1 MMWNHYY
8 VSQLDE
14 TDCGA
19 AALAMILKY
28 YGSRVSISTIRKYAQ
43 TDKNGTTALGLIHA
57 ATHFNL
63 APKAIKTNISFLKG
77 NIPDIPIPFIAHVNK
92 KYGQHYVVV
101 CKLSKS
107 TVTIADPDP
116 SIKTVRMSY
125 NSFGKDWTGISLH
138 MTPTDKYT
146 VIKEDTNDLRS
157 TSKLLF
163 RQKGIIASVL
173 LATMLSTLI
182 TISGAFFLKQII
194 DSMVKKGQADVLC
207 ATALSLLLT
216 YIFHGFFTYTQEY
229 LSMVL
234 GQRVSL
240 EILLKYIRHL
250 FKLPMAFFEE
260 RKIGEITSR
269 FSDAETIISTLSRT
283 VVITI
288 LDSGVIIITG
298 IVLSCINMRLFILS
312 AIGIP
317 AYIIIMLIFY
327 KPFHK
332 YNYNRME
339 KNSDLNSQLIEDLRG
354 MESIKSLNAEDKMY
368 ETLDKKF
375 VNTLRADHQ
384 YNVAVILQE
393 SLKST
398 TGLILSLLVLYSGA
412 KMAINGQIT
421 VGQLVAFNSLM
432 GYFIGPF
439 ESIIN
444 LQNNLQHAGTASSRL
459 NQILHI
465 PIDQQTNQSIRN
477 SENKDQSTLNFI
489 QYSNVSFEYKYG
501 QPILK
506 QINLTINRNESTA
519 IIGSSGSGKTT
530 LLKLLIKF
538 YLPSTGTIMINDYS
552 TTTAPTSELRKYI
565 AYNPQTP
572 YIFSGSVLD
581 NILLGTKND
590 KTLAQ
595 VKKAAQLAE
604 IDEEIKRLPK
614 GYLTILSED
623 TGLSGGQMQRLA
635 IARAIISDAK
645 VLVFDESTSNLDV
658 LTEKKI
664 LTNLRSLPNK
674 TIVYIAHRLEVAQA
688 ADRII
693 VMDNGT
699 IVESGTHSQLL
710 RNRNKYYNLIK
721 EK

>member
-1 MMWNHYY
+1 
-8 VSQLDE
+8 
-14 TDCGA
+14 
-19 AALAMILKY
+19 
-28 YGSRVSISTIRKYAQ
+28 
-43 TDKNGTTALGLIHA
+43 
-57 ATHFNL
+57 
-63 APKAIKTNISFLKG
+63 
-77 NIPDIPIPFIAHVNK
+77 
-92 KYGQHYVVV
+92 
-101 CKLSKS
+101 
-107 TVTIADPDP
+107 
-116 SIKTVRMSY
+116 
-125 NSFGKDWTGISLH
+125 
-138 MTPTDKYT
+138 
-146 VIKEDTNDLRS
+146 
-157 TSKLLF
+157 
-163 RQKGIIASVL
+163 
-173 LATMLSTLI
+173 
-182 TISGAFFLKQII
+182 
-194 DSMVKKGQADVLC
+194 MVKKGQADVLC
-207 ATALSLLLT
+207 ATALSLLLA

-298 IVLSCINMRLFILS
+298 IVLSCISMRLFILS

-375 VNTLRADHQ
+375 VNTLRADYQ

-444 LQNNLQHAGTASSRL
+444 LQNNFQHAGTASSRL

-477 SENKDQSTLNFI
+477 SENKDQSTPNFI

-506 QINLTINRNESTA
+506 
-519 IIGSSGSGKTT
+519 K
-530 LLKLLIKF
+530 
-538 YLPSTGTIMINDYS
+538 
-552 TTTAPTSELRKYI
+552 
-565 AYNPQTP
+565 
-572 YIFSGSVLD
+572 
-581 NILLGTKND
+581 
-590 KTLAQ
+590 
-595 VKKAAQLAE
+595 
-604 IDEEIKRLPK
+604 
-614 GYLTILSED
+614 
-623 TGLSGGQMQRLA
+623 
-635 IARAIISDAK
+635 
-645 VLVFDESTSNLDV
+645 
-658 LTEKKI
+658 
-664 LTNLRSLPNK
+664 
-674 TIVYIAHRLEVAQA
+674 
-688 ADRII
+688 
-693 VMDNGT
+693 
-699 IVESGTHSQLL
+699 
-710 RNRNKYYNLIK
+710 
-721 EK
+721 